1 MTRAY
6 EIVEI
11 TEDREAMLA
20 ALQRYIERR
29 NTRQPVDA
37 VVAEADTPTDF
48 DRYRIGERYG
58 RYHEQIVRREVRRS
72 GVPAWFDPRFT
83 PGQFGLIG
91 TDGMRCYIEV
101 LIDDERRNVTSTFD
115 TEIVSLVERSPEQT
129 TLF

>member
-6 EIVEI
+6 EIVEL
-11 TEDREAMLA
+11 TEDREALLA

-29 NTRQPVDA
+29 NNRQPA
-37 VVAEADTPTDF
+37 AAMVAETDIPADF
-48 DRYRIGERYG
+48 DRYRVGARYG
-58 RYHEQIVRREVRRS
+58 RYHEPIVRREVRRS

-91 TDGMRCYIEV
+91 LDGVRCYIEV
-101 LIDDERRNVTSTFD
+101 RIDDEQRNATSTFD
-115 TEIVSLVERSPEQT
+115 TEIISLVERSPEQT